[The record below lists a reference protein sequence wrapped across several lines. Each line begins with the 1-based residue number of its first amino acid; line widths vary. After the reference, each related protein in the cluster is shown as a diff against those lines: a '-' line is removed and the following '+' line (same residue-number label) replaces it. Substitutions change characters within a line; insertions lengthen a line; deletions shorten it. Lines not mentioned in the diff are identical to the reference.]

1 MDIALFEAFVRVNEV
16 GSISRAANGLGYS
29 QPGLSQRIQALER
42 RLDLTLFRR
51 TSTGVS
57 LTDGGLA
64 VLPYA
69 RMLLRIADALYSE
82 ADRQPDEE
90 SGPPAAG
97 SEADE
102 PPSNGNAGGAERAGN
117 EPSD

>member
-90 SGPPAAG
+90 SSPPAAG
-97 SEADE
+97 SGADE
-102 PPSNGNAGGAERAGN
+102 PPSNGHAGQADRAGN